1 MSNFK
6 STLYKI
12 IDSVND
18 WLDEFS
24 EWHPILEAFL
34 HVPFRYYKNYEGKYR
49 WIHSYR
55 EFRWKLWYYG
65 WRSKYTDGFV
75 YRFLNYQLD
84 LVAGPFSWDK
94 SAHKELE
101 QFNPSA
107 NTWVEYIRLL
117 SVHAEDKYKNSWL
130 YDYKIGNTKVID
142 KLTDFYSKYHAL
154 RGDDYYSIDSSFS
167 YFNLNWGLSRANE
180 YLYHYK
186 PKFKKYLFL
195 RWLTG
200 TFSIRDFIK
209 DFIKF
214 DMLKSELAEWNSDYK
229 YTYLNC
235 STSYRTAFSEKCE
248 RAIKLVD
255 SINKDGE

>member
-1 MSNFK
+1 MSRFK

-49 WIHSYR
+49 WIRCYR

-65 WRSKYTDGFV
+65 WGVKYEKDFLTK
-75 YRFLNYQLD
+75 FLNLQLN

-94 SAHKELE
+94 AAHKELE
-101 QFNPSA
+101 QFNPDA
-107 NTWVEYIRLL
+107 DTWVEYIRLL

-130 YDYKIGNTKVID
+130 NDYKIGNTKVID
-142 KLTDFYSKYHAL
+142 KLTDFYAKNHAL
-154 RGDDYYSIDSSFS
+154 RGEDYYNIYSSFS
-167 YFNLNWGLSRANE
+167 YFNLNWGLSRANK
-180 YLYHYK
+180 YLYNYT

-200 TFSIRDFIK
+200 TFSIRDLLN

-214 DMLKSELAEWNSDYK
+214 DVLKNELAEWSDEYK

-255 SINKDGE
+255 SNHKDGE